1 MLIVNVLHNKF
12 RVCNFAHEMR
22 TKNTQDIDFL
32 ADKRVFELTAAELRE
47 LIIDAIVAGHNKAC
61 TSNNVDSKQY
71 LIRGAKALG
80 EQLGCSTSTVNRW
93 IRDKVL
99 TPPAIVREGRM
110 VFFDLEEVY
119 AQLISTDKIRKG
131 GVRLR
136 G

>member
-1 MLIVNVLHNKF
+1 MTTN
-12 RVCNFAHEMR
+12 
-22 TKNTQDIDFL
+22 NTQNIDFW
-32 ADKRVFELTAAELRE
+32 ADKRVFDLTAAELRE
-47 LIIDAIVAGHNKAC
+47 LIIDSIVAGHNKVC
-61 TSNNVDSKQY
+61 SSNNVDSKPY

-131 GVRLR
+131 GVRRLR